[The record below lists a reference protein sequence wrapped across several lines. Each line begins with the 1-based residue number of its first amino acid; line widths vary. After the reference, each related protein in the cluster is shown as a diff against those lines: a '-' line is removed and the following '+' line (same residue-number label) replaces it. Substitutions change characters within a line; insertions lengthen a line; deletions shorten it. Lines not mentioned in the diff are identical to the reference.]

1 MKTNNDIS
9 NEETS
14 YIEILEYKEK
24 ND

>member
-1 MKTNNDIS
+1 MKTNNNIS